1 LTKKIHSQPKTSV
14 MKPPRSRPAAPPPA
28 ATAVQAATA
37 WSRSRPSV
45 KMVVM
50 IESAAGAV
58 VAAPRPW
65 RARETTSISGET
77 EKPQESEAVV
87 KTASP
92 ATKVLLLPHRS
103 DTLPDRSK
111 KPAKNNT

>member
-1 LTKKIHSQPKTSV
+1 
-14 MKPPRSRPAAPPPA
+14 
-28 ATAVQAATA
+28 
-37 WSRSRPSV
+37 
-45 KMVVM
+45 MVVM

-58 VAAPRPW
+58 VAAPGR
-65 RARETTSISGET
+65 RETTSISGET
-77 EKPQESEAVV
+77 ERPQESEAAV

-103 DTLPDRSK
+103 ATLPDRSK

>member
-1 LTKKIHSQPKTSV
+1 
-14 MKPPRSRPAAPPPA
+14 MKPPRSNPAAPPPA

-37 WSRSRPSV
+37 RSRSRPSA

-58 VAAPRPW
+58 VAAPSPW
-65 RARETTSISGET
+65 KARETTIISLET
-77 EKPQESEAVV
+77 ERPQQREAAV

-92 ATKVLLLPHRS
+92 TTKVLLLPHRS
-103 DTLPDRSK
+103 ATLPAKSK